1 MPQARAVQ
9 QAYQSYVKT
18 LASLAGVWAVVVLLA
33 RLNGLHFPAALGSDY
48 VAMSPH
54 AAGLMLALSLA
65 LLLGRGSGWALALA
79 ALAGLVSLWVV
90 AEYLLGSRLPT
101 LPEQWTHGG
110 VLRTRISLLT
120 AAPALCLA
128 IASGLVAA
136 FPGARWRARQAGAIL
151 ALGPMGSCLV
161 VLISYAAGVPLLYG
175 GSNTP
180 MTLPAAG
187 MGMLLSLAV
196 LFAAGAD
203 TWPLALF
210 GAKAGRAPLAGFL
223 LLSLAILAGGT
234 FILRGQ
240 LRTARLIVQDELA
253 AICELKADQLA
264 DWCAVRQGDTTQVS
278 GSSLIQGR
286 IRQFLAGSAPA
297 GVEPTLREWMES
309 VRAGEGYSRVV
320 LFDAQ
325 GRPRLMAPADQELLP
340 SPEFT
345 ALVQAGLRLSR
356 PTAEAMQRQT
366 GDPEPNL
373 SLWVPIGLRSAG
385 VPAEGVMLF
394 QTDARPFLRQLTR
407 PWPHSQPSAET
418 LLVGR
423 DGGEAVILSE
433 RRYPLLTVRGLHIDM
448 ATHPKVPAVMAAQGR
463 EGVVTG
469 TDHRGRPVV
478 AALKRVPGT
487 PWSLITKLDEGEVYG
502 PMRQQIWT
510 TGLLLLGLVTLVAM
524 GIGLVVHRR
533 DAGRIMGQLAFER
546 ESKVLAER
554 SEYLMRHAS
563 DMIVLTD
570 LEGRIL
576 ETNVAA
582 SEHFGYSAAQFRD
595 MRLLDLRDPSMEGQL
610 QERFRLLKA
619 AGSARFESLY
629 RRKDGTEFPA
639 EISARVI
646 ELGGESFVLHFI
658 REITERKAAEAALRA
673 SEERFS
679 RAFATSPDA
688 INLNRLRDGVF
699 LTINPGFTR
708 MTGYQPED
716 VLGRSSVAEGCNVWT
731 DNADRVR
738 LVEQLRE
745 KGQVT
750 DFEASFR
757 AKDGRILIGRM
768 SAALLTIGGE
778 PCVLTTTRDITQ
790 LRQAD
795 QERRQLEARL
805 HQSQKL
811 ESLGSLAGGVAHDMN
826 NVLGAIL
833 SLASAR
839 RTGLAATDPMAVSLD
854 TIATAC
860 VRGRGVV
867 RSLLY
872 FARKDLEHN
881 QPLDLNGL
889 VRDMVQLLGYTTLKR
904 IRLEMELDERL
915 AMVQGDSGALSHVLM
930 NLAVNALDAMPD
942 HGILRLR
949 TENLPG
955 GKVRVEVR
963 DNGTGMTPEVLAK
976 AVEPFYTTKP
986 LGQGTGLGLAMVF
999 GTMKAHGGDLEISS
1013 RSGHGTEV
1021 SLVFP
1026 ALDPVPA
1033 PAAAAAESTA
1043 PETALAILV
1052 VDDDELIRESLV
1064 PMLEIMGHRAQSA
1077 PGGREAMVLLERGLQ
1092 VDLVILDMNM
1102 PGING
1107 AETLARIKA
1116 RGPEQQVLM
1125 ASGYNDSEVSQ
1136 LVNGYPGVNC
1146 IQKPFSMKELTLK
1159 LAQMFSPQSG

>member
-1 MPQARAVQ
+1 
-9 QAYQSYVKT
+9 
-18 LASLAGVWAVVVLLA
+18 
-33 RLNGLHFPAALGSDY
+33 
-48 VAMSPH
+48 
-54 AAGLMLALSLA
+54 
-65 LLLGRGSGWALALA
+65 
-79 ALAGLVSLWVV
+79 
-90 AEYLLGSRLPT
+90 
-101 LPEQWTHGG
+101 
-110 VLRTRISLLT
+110 
-120 AAPALCLA
+120 
-128 IASGLVAA
+128 
-136 FPGARWRARQAGAIL
+136 
-151 ALGPMGSCLV
+151 
-161 VLISYAAGVPLLYG
+161 
-175 GSNTP
+175 
-180 MTLPAAG
+180 

-210 GAKAGRAPLAGFL
+210 GAKAGRAPLTGFL
-223 LLSLAILAGGT
+223 LLSLAILAGGI

-253 AICELKADQLA
+253 AICELKADQMA
-264 DWCAVRQGDTTQVS
+264 DWCAVRQGDMAQVANL
-278 GSSLIQGR
+278 SLLQSR
-286 IRQFLAGSAPA
+286 VSQFLAGSAP
-297 GVEPTLREWMES
+297 VEVESALREWMES
-309 VRAGEGYSRVV
+309 VRSGQGYIRVV
-320 LFDAQ
+320 VFDAQ
-325 GRPRLMAPADQELLP
+325 GRPRLMAPADQEMVP
-340 SPEFT
+340 SPSFA
-345 ALVQAGLRLSR
+345 ALVEAGLRLRR
-356 PTAEAMQRQT
+356 PTVEAIHGHS
-366 GDPEPNL
+366 GDPDPNL
-373 SLWVPIGLRSAG
+373 SLWVPIGVRGSAG
-385 VPAEGVMLF
+385 SLAEGVMLF

-418 LLVGR
+418 LLVCR
-423 DGGEAVILSE
+423 DGSEAVILSE
-433 RRYPLLTVRGLHIDM
+433 RRYPLLTVRGAHIDM
-448 ATHPKVPAVMAAQGR
+448 ATHPKVLAVMAAQGR
-463 EGVVTG
+463 EGVVDG
-469 TDHRGRPVV
+469 TDYLGRPMV
-478 AALKRVPGT
+478 AALKHVPGT
-487 PWSLITKLDEGEVYG
+487 PWSLITKVDEGEVYG

-533 DAGRIMGQLAFER
+533 DAGRILGQLAFER
-546 ESKVLAER
+546 ERKVLAER

-688 INLNRLRDGVF
+688 INLNRLRDGVY

-731 DNADRVR
+731 DNAERVR

-915 AMVQGDSGALSHVLM
+915 ALVQGDSGALSHVLM

-1013 RSGHGTEV
+1013 RPGHGTEV